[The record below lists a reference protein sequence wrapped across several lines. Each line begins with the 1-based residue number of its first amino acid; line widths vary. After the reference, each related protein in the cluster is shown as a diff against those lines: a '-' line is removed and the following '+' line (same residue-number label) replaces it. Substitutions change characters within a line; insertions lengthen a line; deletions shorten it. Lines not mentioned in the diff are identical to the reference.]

1 LPLSLLSEEA
11 FVQPHR
17 LAAFGLIKIPDREV
31 FGRAVAFCVEQE
43 FGKESDLAAR
53 EVENIFTDILERAK
67 ALDPVNTR
75 KWFDKLTALH
85 LSGGSL
91 GIGCPDETTVAF
103 LRDNCKSSFTRAA
116 QQITGHLVAVSF
128 DVDHRKKS
136 RRQSKRSGPELKLHP
151 DYTFDSFVV
160 GPSNRLAQASCVAVS
175 QSPGNTYNPLFLYGS
190 VGLGKTHL
198 LHAVCCEAR
207 QKFDRAVIQFLS
219 CEDFV
224 NRFIRAIEKG
234 NLAGFQSQFRTVDM
248 LVIDDIQFLRER
260 EQSQEEF
267 FHTFNVLYNNG
278 KQIILSADSPPGK
291 IPSLEERLISRF
303 NWGLVT
309 RIDPPSYETR
319 VAIVQKKA
327 HLRGLS
333 ICDEITEYIARKVH
347 ANIRELEGA
356 LTTIY
361 AVATTTGEQITL
373 ELAQRALEGQI
384 SSAAR
389 HISIT
394 DIIEVVTSHFDVR
407 LADLQSK
414 KRSQSITEPRQICMY
429 LARNLTKHSLEEIG
443 GHLGGRDHTTVMHAC
458 SKIGQAQS
466 SDPQMHATLTE
477 LTEQITQ
484 VPRA

>member
-1 LPLSLLSEEA
+1 
-11 FVQPHR
+11 V
-17 LAAFGLIKIPDREV
+17 
-31 FGRAVAFCVEQE
+31 AV
-43 FGKESDLAAR
+43 R
-53 EVENIFTDILERAK
+53 EVEDIFTDIIDRTK
-67 ALDPVNTR
+67 KLDPANAR
-75 KWFDKLTALH
+75 KWFDSLTVLH
-85 LSGGSL
+85 MSGGSL
-91 GIGCPDETTVAF
+91 GIGCPDEATVQF

-116 QQITGHLVAVSF
+116 QQITGHLIT
-128 DVDHRKKS
+128 VDFSVDTPDKLSSSSGRFESGSDEAILQKKHGS
-136 RRQSKRSGPELKLHP
+136 AELAEVKIVTLKLHP
-151 DYTFDSFVV
+151 DYTFDNFVV
-160 GPSNRLAQASCVAVS
+160 GPSNRLAHASCFAVS
-175 QSPGNTYNPLFLYGS
+175 QSPGNTYNPLFIYGNS
-190 VGLGKTHL
+190 GLGKTHL
-198 LHAVCCEAR
+198 LHAVCFEAQR
-207 QKFDRAVIQFLS
+207 KSNGAVIQFLS

-224 NRFIRAIEKG
+224 NRFIRAIEEG
-234 NLAGFQSQFRTVDM
+234 NLSGFQSQFRTVDM
-248 LVIDDIQFLRER
+248 LVIDDVQFLRER
-260 EQSQEEF
+260 EHSQEEF
-267 FHTFNVLYNNG
+267 FHTFNALYNNG

-291 IPSLEERLISRF
+291 IPSLEARLISRF

-327 HLRGLS
+327 HLRGLNIS
-333 ICDEITEYIARKVH
+333 DEIAEYIARKLH

-361 AVATTTGEQITL
+361 AVATTTDKVIDL

-384 SSAAR
+384 KAAAR

-458 SKIGQAQS
+458 SKISQAEK
-466 SDPQMHATLTE
+466 SDPQMHSLLGE
-477 LTEQITQ
+477 LTKKITQ
-484 VPRA
+484 TPQA

>member
-1 LPLSLLSEEA
+1 LTNQANPVRFSLPLFIREE
-11 FVQPHR
+11 FVKECG
-17 LAAFGLIKIPDREV
+17 LAVREV
-31 FGRAVAFCVEQE
+31 V
-43 FGKESDLAAR
+43 D
-53 EVENIFTDILERAK
+53 IFADMLERAK
-67 ALDPVNTR
+67 ALDPVNSR
-75 KWFDKLTALH
+75 RWFDKLTILH
-85 LSGGSL
+85 LNGGAL
-91 GIGCPDETTVAF
+91 EIGCPDEASVQY
-103 LRDNCKSSFTRAA
+103 LRDNCKGSFIRAA
-116 QQITGHLVAVSF
+116 QQITGHLVTVDFNVSNG
-128 DVDHRKKS
+128 KKS
-136 RRQSKRSGPELKLHP
+136 VRRRSYYGPGLKLHP
-151 DYTFDSFVV
+151 DYTFDNFVV

-175 QSPGNTYNPLFLYGS
+175 HSLGNTYNPLFLYGNS
-190 VGLGKTHL
+190 GLGKTHL
-198 LHAVCCEAR
+198 LHAVCSEAKGR
-207 QKFDRAVIQFLS
+207 FRKAVIQYLS

-224 NRFIRAIEKG
+224 NRFIRAIEEG
-234 NLAGFQSQFRTVDM
+234 NLAGFQSQFRSVDV
-248 LVIDDIQFLRER
+248 LVIDDVQFLRER
-260 EQSQEEF
+260 EQSQQEF
-267 FHTFNVLYNNG
+267 FHTFNALYNNG
-278 KQIILSADSPPGK
+278 KQIILSADSAPGE

-309 RIDPPSYETR
+309 RIDLPSYETR

-333 ICDEITEYIARKVH
+333 ISDEIAEYIARKVH

-373 ELAQRALEGQI
+373 ELAQTALEGQI
-384 SSAAR
+384 KPTVR

-458 SKIGQAQS
+458 NKIGQARSCEPEMQAVLS
-466 SDPQMHATLTE
+466 E
-477 LTEQITQ
+477 LTRQITQ
-484 VPRA
+484 VPQA